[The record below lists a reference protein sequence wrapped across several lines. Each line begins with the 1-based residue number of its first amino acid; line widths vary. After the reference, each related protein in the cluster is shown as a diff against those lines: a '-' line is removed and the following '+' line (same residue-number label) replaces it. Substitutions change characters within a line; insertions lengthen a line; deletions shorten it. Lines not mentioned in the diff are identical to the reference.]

1 MSFSPQANK
10 AGKGVLLKSAR
21 FAGLAVAA
29 GLAQGA
35 EAAAAKGSEIAE
47 LKKQIEQLQKTVKAL
62 EARQEK
68 TDTAV
73 SAVEAQAAAAAPVD
87 GVVPATQDDIQGLTT
102 DLENFKWQWQRERET
117 HTALSTR
124 ALTIGGIVQARY
136 GWNEAEFSSGSVVD
150 RDNSF
155 DIGAALISFSGNLYR
170 DYEEG
175 RNLEYRVSYGAS
187 PQTGVASA
195 NLLDAQVSYN
205 VLPTINL
212 EESRLRLT
220 LGQQLL
226 PFGLEVN
233 ATEDLKPLI
242 QNALFTQGSI
252 PLTGAKG
259 VSTSIPGTGLAAR
272 QIGFIARGDLFPQVD
287 WGSNYR
293 APILNYALGVV
304 NGNGANQSDDNSQKD
319 FIGHLG
325 FTAPVDY
332 NSWLREIQL
341 GGSFYFGSQNVA
353 ETYYTDAKKK
363 TTATV
368 LLDDGVK
375 NRAGLD
381 FSYNHNPVGVT
392 FEWVR
397 SWDETYPGISPAK
410 TKSPKNYIRE
420 GESFTATL
428 FYNFG
433 AQFVKSYRA
442 QGRYDDWWPKSYQVF
457 FRWDSWD
464 PDIHKDKDQIQYLT
478 PGINIFFAETTKLQ
492 LNYYHQLV
500 ENPKIA
506 RNDQFLAQIQFGF

>member
-1 MSFSPQANK
+1 MTYPQLANS
-10 AGKGVLLKSAR
+10 GGRQFFRRSAR
-21 FAGLAVAA
+21 YAGVVLAA
-29 GLAQGA
+29 GLVPGT
-35 EAAAAKGSEIAE
+35 AAAVTNAAEITD
-47 LKKQIEQLQKTVKAL
+47 LKKQIEQLQKTMEAL
-62 EARQEK
+62 QARVEQAE
-68 TDTAV
+68 
-73 SAVEAQAAAAAPVD
+73 SAAAAAAPVE
-87 GVVPATQDDIQGLTT
+87 GEVPATQEDIQGLTT

-124 ALTIGGIVQARY
+124 ALTIGGTVQGRY
-136 GWNEAEFSSGSVVD
+136 GWNEAKFSGGDVVR

-175 RNLEYRVSYGAS
+175 RNLLYRVSFGAS

-195 NLLDAQVSYN
+195 NLLDAQVSYD

-242 QNALFTQGSI
+242 QNALFTGASI
-252 PLTGAKG
+252 PLTTKDGRS
-259 VSTSIPGTGLAAR
+259 VSIPGTGLAAR

-293 APILNYALGVV
+293 APIVEYAIGVV
-304 NGNGANQSDDNSQKD
+304 NGNGANRSDDNSAKD

-332 NSWLREIQL
+332 NSWLREIKI
-341 GGSFYFGSQNVA
+341 GGSFYFGTQNVR
-353 ETYYTDAKKK
+353 ETYYTDASR
-363 TTATV
+363 TATATT
-368 LLDDGVK
+368 LLDEGEK
-375 NRAGLD
+375 NRVGLD
-381 FSYNHNPVGVT
+381 FSYNHNPIGLT

-397 SWDETYPGISPAK
+397 SWDEVYPGISPFK
-410 TKSPKNYIRE
+410 TKSPEHYIRK
-420 GESFTATL
+420 GEAFTTTL

-433 AQFVKSYRA
+433 AQFVKSYRS

-464 PDIHKDKDQIQYLT
+464 PDIRNANDKIQYLT

-492 LNYYHQLV
+492 LNYYHQIL
-500 ENPKIA
+500 EDSNIE